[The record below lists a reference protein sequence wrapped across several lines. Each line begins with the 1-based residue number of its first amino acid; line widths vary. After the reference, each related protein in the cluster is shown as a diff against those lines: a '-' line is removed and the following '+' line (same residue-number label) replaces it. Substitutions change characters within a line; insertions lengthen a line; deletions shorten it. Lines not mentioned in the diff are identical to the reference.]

1 MLLAFWR
8 QPTRTIIMAFRE
20 FWRLRAEFMA
30 LRHVSVTPRETNEG
44 PIGGG
49 TATLINGV
57 GAGPSGPWSVGS
69 VQSGVEAGTTGSSRR
84 RVAERW
90 RN

>member
-1 MLLAFWR
+1 MFLEFGR
-8 QPTRTIIMAFRE
+8 QPARTMAMVFLE
-20 FWRLRAEFMA
+20 FWRVRAEAMWR
-30 LRHVSVTPRETNEG
+30 RHVSVTPRETNEE

-57 GAGPSGPWSVGS
+57 GAGPSGPWGVGS
-69 VQSGVEAGTTGSSRR
+69 VQSGVEAGTAGSSRR